1 MIESITLSEYLHDI
15 ELAVVGGGAEKVQD
29 RLTMTG
35 YCRYGN
41 HVFHITYILSFGS
54 EGHTLLR
61 MEKST
66 HYLLVTYAVKREK
79 PISIIEQ
86 NLSFLCKDREEK
98 FINKPYNVNNKDKL
112 LSAKRK
118 MRGQEVSHGMG

>member
-1 MIESITLSEYLHDI
+1 MIESITFSEYLHDI
-15 ELAVVGGGAEKVQD
+15 ELVVVGGEADKSARPLNYNQVLQIRQPCISHNVNFEFRQCGTHFIKD
-29 RLTMTG
+29 G
-35 YCRYGN
+35 
-41 HVFHITYILSFGS
+41 
-54 EGHTLLR
+54 
-61 MEKST
+61 KST

-79 PISIIEQ
+79 PISIIERH
-86 NLSFLCKDREEK
+86 LSFLCKDREEK